1 MLLMARLF
9 CAHGSLSCVWPKHF
23 ESGIQCHTVSGE
35 RLAVVI
41 STLFHDESAVV
52 GRHVVAL
59 ICKQGGFIY
68 PFAVLDLVSI
78 VLSFKTR
85 T

>member
-1 MLLMARLF
+1 VLTDRFLVF
-9 CAHGSLSCVWPKHF
+9 GQNISSLEF
-23 ESGIQCHTVSGE
+23 QCHTVSGE